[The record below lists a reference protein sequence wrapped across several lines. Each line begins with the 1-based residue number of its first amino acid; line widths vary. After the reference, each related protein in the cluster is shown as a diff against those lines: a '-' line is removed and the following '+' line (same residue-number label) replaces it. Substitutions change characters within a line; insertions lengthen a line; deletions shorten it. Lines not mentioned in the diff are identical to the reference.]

1 MLRKSM
7 ENTPIIEQEKSES
20 SRIYTLFYSFFLVP
34 FMIAIFGAIF
44 FLLFRF
50 ITFETNDASEL
61 LNQVK
66 IGSATK
72 RWQAA
77 YELSKVLNNPKTIPS
92 DVSFK
97 SQMVSSY
104 KHSIND
110 DPLVRAYLAIA
121 MGATGDSFYADAL
134 VVGLN
139 DDSRESRLAAIQA
152 VGMVKAENALSE
164 LARIVKNSDYQ
175 DERLAATMSIGFI
188 GDSASIPLLN
198 KLLDDE
204 EPNIR
209 WDAAVALAKMGEK
222 SSVPIIENLMDRE
235 YLSSFPQLDYKE
247 VNNVLLIAI
256 EASKMVKD
264 VRFESKLSILAESDE
279 NLKIRDAAM
288 KTLKNSYNKVI

>member
-1 MLRKSM
+1 M
-7 ENTPIIEQEKSES
+7 ENTPTVDHEKSES
-20 SRIYTLFYSFFLVP
+20 SRIYTLFYSFFLIP

-50 ITFETNDASEL
+50 ITFETDDASEL

-77 YELSKVLNNPKTIPS
+77 YELSKVLNNPKTIPT

-97 SQMVSSY
+97 SQMVSAY

-121 MGATGDSFYADAL
+121 MGATSDNFYSEELA
-134 VVGLN
+134 VGLL
-139 DDSRESRLAAIQA
+139 DESRESRLAAIQA
-152 VGMVKAENALSE
+152 VGMVKAKNALIE
-164 LARIVKNSDYQ
+164 LTKIVKNSDYQ

-188 GDSASIPLLN
+188 GDNSSIPLLN
-198 KLLDDE
+198 NLLEDD

-247 VNNVLLIAI
+247 VNKVLLIAI
-256 EASKMVKD
+256 EASKMIKD
-264 VRFESKLSILAESDE
+264 NRFESKLNILAESDE
-279 NLKIRDAAM
+279 NMKIRDAAL

>member
-1 MLRKSM
+1 M
-7 ENTPIIEQEKSES
+7 ENIPIIDQEKSES
-20 SRIYTLFYSFFLVP
+20 SRIYTLFYSFFLIP

-50 ITFETNDASEL
+50 ITFETDDASEL

-97 SQMVSSY
+97 SQMITSY

-121 MGATGDSFYADAL
+121 MGATGDSFYSKEL
-134 VVGLN
+134 IVGLN

-152 VGMVKAENALSE
+152 VGMVKAKNALPE
-164 LARIVKNSDYQ
+164 LEKIVKISDYQ

-188 GDSASIPLLN
+188 GDNSSVPLLN
-198 KLLDDE
+198 NLLEDD

-256 EASKMVKD
+256 EASKMIRD
-264 VRFESKLSILAESDE
+264 NRFEFKLNILAESDE
-279 NLKIRDAAM
+279 NLKIRDAAI
-288 KTLKNSYNKVI
+288 KALKNSYNKVI

>member
-1 MLRKSM
+1 M
-7 ENTPIIEQEKSES
+7 ENTPTVDHEKSES
-20 SRIYTLFYSFFLVP
+20 SRIYTLFYSFFLIP

-50 ITFETNDASEL
+50 ITFETDDASEL

-77 YELSKVLNNPKTIPS
+77 YELSKVLNNPKTIPT
-92 DVSFK
+92 DLSFK
-97 SQMVSSY
+97 SQMVSAY

-121 MGATGDSFYADAL
+121 MGATSDNFYSEELA
-134 VVGLN
+134 VGLL
-139 DDSRESRLAAIQA
+139 DESRESRLAAIQA
-152 VGMVKAENALSE
+152 VGMVKAKNALIE
-164 LARIVKNSDYQ
+164 LTKIVKNSDYQ

-188 GDSASIPLLN
+188 GDNSSIPLLN
-198 KLLDDE
+198 NLLEDD

-247 VNNVLLIAI
+247 VNKVLLIAI
-256 EASKMVKD
+256 EASKMIKD
-264 VRFESKLSILAESDE
+264 NRFESKLNILAETDE
-279 NLKIRDAAM
+279 NMKIRDAAM

>member
-7 ENTPIIEQEKSES
+7 ENAPIIEQEKSES